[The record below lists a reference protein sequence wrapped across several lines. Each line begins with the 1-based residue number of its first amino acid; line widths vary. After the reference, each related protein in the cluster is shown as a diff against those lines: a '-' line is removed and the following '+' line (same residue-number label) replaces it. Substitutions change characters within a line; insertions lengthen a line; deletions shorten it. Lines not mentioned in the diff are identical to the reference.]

1 MVTLF
6 FISISIFIVY
16 MSISMLFF
24 GIPKSISDTYY
35 HWEDKGVD
43 LEILFTSFIWGITFP
58 LMVLWIEILPDDWN
72 FIPFIAS
79 VSLLFVGTATA
90 FKLPLTREVHSISAF
105 IAGLASYT
113 WSFAYGSHYIVLIT
127 LALSLI
133 GVFANKKN
141 WLFWLELGLFLNMYV
156 QLAILL

>member
-72 FIPFIAS
+72 FIPFIWIFQGDTETGR
-79 VSLLFVGTATA
+79 VSGTYCHFTGNKSGACLFAGADFTNRSRRNLGFGSNRLA
-90 FKLPLTREVHSISAF
+90 FGRCGRNGIFT
-105 IAGLASYT
+105 
-113 WSFAYGSHYIVLIT
+113 
-127 LALSLI
+127 
-133 GVFANKKN
+133 
-141 WLFWLELGLFLNMYV
+141 
-156 QLAILL
+156 